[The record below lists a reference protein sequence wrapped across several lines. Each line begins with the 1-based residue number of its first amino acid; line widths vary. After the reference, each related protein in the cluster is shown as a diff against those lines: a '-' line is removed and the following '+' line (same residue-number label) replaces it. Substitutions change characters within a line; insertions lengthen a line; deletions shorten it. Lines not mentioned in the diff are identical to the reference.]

1 MNMKLKVDLK
11 KAQDELNET
20 KKELE
25 RVRADA
31 ARNNDAQALLIT
43 IKKNEEEYKSQR
55 KELMD
60 RLRILE
66 EELQSRIIDGEEMH
80 QHNMLLA

>member
-1 MNMKLKVDLK
+1 
-11 KAQDELNET
+11 
-20 KKELE
+20 
-25 RVRADA
+25 
-31 ARNNDAQALLIT
+31 
-43 IKKNEEEYKSQR
+43 
-55 KELMD
+55 MD